1 MGPVEVDEGA
11 ENGPSEGASG
21 GDCAPTSGSPV
32 APSRTC
38 RLFPR
43 RDSRSPH
50 LSSVRLTSPCLS
62 LSLSPHP
69 RLAFDPL
76 TTDGTRVRH
85 GYEAGGRA
93 RLFIFRYFRSVTRER
108 YTLRAHNSST
118 RLDIQERVSRRR
130 GRLIVIDRQSF
141 RADVGSM

>member
-62 LSLSPHP
+62 LSPHP

-118 RLDIQERVSRRR
+118 RLDIRERVSRRR